1 MNSRKYTNE
10 IFFFFSK
17 DNSIFIS
24 FNFSRLIHC
33 TSFFTFR
40 YISSTFR
47 SITNHLEKGNVE
59 THYLLYLK
67 ALLNCCGDI
76 EINPGPK
83 QLSLIIWII
92 SEIWMTLLLL
102 MTSLK
107 FHRYR
112 AVLQIV
118 ISTLYVCLK
127 LSLILLF
134 IEMI

>member
-47 SITNHLEKGNVE
+47 SIANHLEKGNVE